1 MQKAKSEIAKSH
13 DRSERCGRRAYVTSL
28 KFSRRYPIGAELIDA
43 KHAHFRVWAPKA
55 TRADVV
61 IESGNAGASG
71 QSAHPLTQEDGGYF
85 SGLANVSA
93 GALYRFRVNDSED
106 LYPDPASRFQ
116 PSGPHGPSYVIDH
129 TQFNWSDGAWRGLE
143 LHGQIIYELHIGTFT
158 PEGTWRAAAQQLPEL
173 AKIGITVIEMMPVA
187 DFCGPFGWGYDGVDL
202 FAPTHLYGDPDDL
215 RSFVNA
221 AHSLGIAVI
230 LDVVYNH
237 FGPEGNYLSVFSDDY
252 LTKRHENDWGDS
264 INFDGPNSGSVR
276 EFFITNGRYWID
288 EFHFD
293 GFRFD
298 ATESIFD
305 KSDEYIIGAVGRA
318 ARKAA
323 GKRSIILVA
332 ENERQETKLIQPRRE
347 GGDDLDGVWNDDL
360 HHSAFVAL
368 TGRREAYCTD
378 YFGAPQEFISAA
390 KYGYLFQG
398 QPYSWQGAP
407 RGTLAL
413 GAPPEAFVAFVE
425 NHDQVSNTLAG
436 RRVRFE
442 TSPGRYRAVTA
453 LLLLGPWT
461 PLLFQGQEFGTSKP
475 FLYFSDV
482 GDDKLREA
490 VRKGRFEFLSQF
502 PSLASPETQKQL
514 PMPSDPESFIRCK
527 LDFSER
533 KKNKQLYDL
542 HVDLM
547 RLRRED
553 SRLREQRIG
562 GADGAVLGPRS
573 FVLRYFAE
581 RNDDRLLL
589 VNFGEA
595 ELLEPMPEPLL
606 APPVGFEWA
615 TLWSSEAER
624 YGWQRVHGLMN
635 KKGEMSGAVVRAMP
649 WDGAHMSRELLLNR
663 EWLVTNGLGGYASG
677 TVSGAVTR
685 RYHGLL
691 IAALPAPLGR
701 IVMWSHVSEFLRF
714 SDDDV
719 VSLGAEERAGDQ
731 LVLHGT

>member
-1 MQKAKSEIAKSH
+1 MLKRKREIAEGQSQH
-13 DRSERCGRRAYVTSL
+13 AVDERKTGVTQAHIC
-28 KFSRRYPIGAELIDA
+28 RRYPIGAELIGA
-43 KHAHFRVWAPKA
+43 NETHFRVWAPKA
-55 TRADVV
+55 QRVDLVLEDSA
-61 IESGNAGASG
+61 EKNAHRTF
-71 QSAHPLTQEDGGYF
+71 HPQAREDGGYF
-85 SGLANVSA
+85 SGVTHAAA
-93 GALYRFRVNDSED
+93 GSLYRFRVNNAVHFH
-106 LYPDPASRFQ
+106 PDPASRFQ
-116 PSGPHGPSYVIDH
+116 PHGPHGPSQVVDP
-129 TQFNWSDGAWRGLE
+129 TQFQWTDSEWPGVKLK
-143 LHGQIIYELHIGTFT
+143 GQIIYEIHIGTFT
-158 PEGTWRAAAQQLPEL
+158 PEGTWRSAAEQLAEL
-173 AKIGITVIEMMPVA
+173 KRIGISVIEVMPIA
-187 DFCGPFGWGYDGVDL
+187 DFPGKFGWGYDGVDL
-202 FAPTHLYGDPDDL
+202 FAPTRLYGIPDDL
-215 RSFVNA
+215 RYFVNY
-221 AHSLGIAVI
+221 AHSLGLAVI

-237 FGPEGNYLSVFSDDY
+237 FGPDGNYLGVYSDDY
-252 LTKRHENDWGDS
+252 LQRGSTNDWGDS
-264 INFDGPNSGSVR
+264 VNFDGPNSEPVR

-305 KSDEYIIGAVGRA
+305 RSDEHILGEIGRA
-318 ARKAA
+318 ARSAA
-323 GKRSIILVA
+323 DERSIILVA
-332 ENERQETKLIQPRRE
+332 ENERQEGKLIRPRSE

-368 TGRREAYCTD
+368 TGRREAYYTD
-378 YFGAPQEFISAA
+378 YLGAPQEFISAS

-398 QPYSWQGAP
+398 QPYTWQQAP

-436 RRVRFE
+436 QRVRFE
-442 TSPGRYRAVTA
+442 TSPGRYRAITA

-461 PLLFQGQEFGTSKP
+461 PLLFQGQEFGTSRP

-514 PMPSDPESFIRCK
+514 PMPSDPDSFTRCK

-562 GADGAVLGPRS
+562 GVDGAVLGPRS

-581 RNDDRLLL
+581 RNHDRLLL
-589 VNFGEA
+589 VNLGEA

-606 APPVGFEWA
+606 APPVGFEWT
-615 TLWSSEAER
+615 TLWSSEAEK
-624 YGWQRVHGLMN
+624 YGGR
-635 KKGEMSGAVVRAMP
+635 GAV
-649 WDGAHMSRELLLNR
+649 
-663 EWLVTNGLGGYASG
+663 
-677 TVSGAVTR
+677 
-685 RYHGLL
+685 
-691 IAALPAPLGR
+691 ALPTQDSWTLPA
-701 IVMWSHVSEFLRF
+701 EAA
-714 SDDDV
+714 V
-719 VSLGAEERAGDQ
+719 VLQ
-731 LVLHGT
+731 LVRETAPRRKPKKRG

>member
-1 MQKAKSEIAKSH
+1 MVDPRIKSEITFVQNQ
-13 DRSERCGRRAYVTSL
+13 RSAQPRKKYTEFG
-28 KFSRRYPIGAELIDA
+28 KRRYPIGGELIA
-43 KHAHFRVWAPKA
+43 PGQTHFRVWAPKA
-55 TRADVV
+55 QHVDLVLE
-61 IESGNAGASG
+61 ESAEKNAHRTF
-71 QSAHPLTQEDGGYF
+71 HPLAREEGAYF
-85 SGLANVSA
+85 SGVA
-93 GALYRFRVNDSED
+93 GIGAGSLYRFRVNNAEHFH
-106 LYPDPASRFQ
+106 PDPASRFQ
-116 PSGPHGPSYVIDH
+116 PHGPHGPSQVVDPTH
-129 TQFNWSDGAWRGLE
+129 FPWTDSEWPGVKLK
-143 LHGQIIYELHIGTFT
+143 GQIIYEMHIGTFT
-158 PEGTWRAAAQQLPEL
+158 PEGTWRSAAEQLAEL
-173 AKIGITVIEMMPVA
+173 KRIGISVIEVMPIA
-187 DFCGPFGWGYDGVDL
+187 DFPGKFGWGYDGVDL
-202 FAPTHLYGDPDDL
+202 FAPTRLYGTPDDL
-215 RSFVNA
+215 RNFVNR
-221 AHSLGIAVI
+221 AHALGLAVI

-237 FGPEGNYLSVFSDDY
+237 FGPDGNYLGVYSDDY
-252 LTKRHENDWGDS
+252 LQRGSTNDWGDS
-264 INFDGPNSGSVR
+264 VNFDGPNSGPVR
-276 EFFITNGRYWID
+276 EFFITNAGYWIE

-293 GFRFD
+293 GFRLD

-305 KSDEYIIGAVGRA
+305 KSGEHILGAVGRA
-318 ARKAA
+318 ARGAA
-323 GKRSIILVA
+323 AKRSIILVA
-332 ENERQETKLIQPRRE
+332 ENERQEVKLIRPRSE

-442 TSPGRYRAVTA
+442 TSPGRYRAVTT

-502 PSLASPETQKQL
+502 PSLAGPQTQKQL
-514 PMPSDPESFIRCK
+514 PVPSDPDSFTRCK

-533 KKNKQLYDL
+533 EKNRQVYDL

-547 RLRRED
+547 KLRRGD

-562 GADGAVLGPRS
+562 GMDGAVLGPRS
-573 FVLRYFAE
+573 FVLRYFSE
-581 RNDDRLLL
+581 KNDERLLM
-589 VNFGEA
+589 VNLGGA
-595 ELLEPMPEPLL
+595 QLLEPMPEPLL

-615 TLWSSEAER
+615 KLWSSESER
-624 YGWQRVHGLMN
+624 YGGPGTVAFPTQDPWTLPA
-635 KKGEMSGAVVRAMP
+635 EAAVVLKLV
-649 WDGAHMSRELLLNR
+649 RETAPRRKPKVR
-663 EWLVTNGLGGYASG
+663 E
-677 TVSGAVTR
+677 
-685 RYHGLL
+685 
-691 IAALPAPLGR
+691 
-701 IVMWSHVSEFLRF
+701 
-714 SDDDV
+714 
-719 VSLGAEERAGDQ
+719 
-731 LVLHGT
+731 